1 MSQADTNVKD
11 ADTKATIQDWRE
23 NITGPS
29 KGTDTVQSDHS
40 EPSNISQP
48 EASHQRLIA
57 EDDWDARSLNESTF
71 SWGGTTQRPPTE
83 AAAPSVYQT
92 QYNSHSGPEYRTA
105 SSSAPRQAQSRSY
118 SGTTIMGVPG
128 WLFCG
133 ALVCGSC
140 ASAIK
145 KAGTVAYTASSS
157 QNLNTQ
163 QKQMAYPVKPVMT
176 SKQDNTLR
184 AAAEDTIS
192 PGSAASHVQS
202 TEATRKDT
210 GTLDDYLKIQQR
222 DITAPNRERST
233 LNQMTYSALGLGTG
247 TDTGEANRSTLNQCA
262 GCPGSTACGG

>member
-1 MSQADTNVKD
+1 MPAV
-11 ADTKATIQDWRE
+11 
-23 NITGPS
+23 
-29 KGTDTVQSDHS
+29 
-40 EPSNISQP
+40 
-48 EASHQRLIA
+48 
-57 EDDWDARSLNESTF
+57 
-71 SWGGTTQRPPTE
+71 
-83 AAAPSVYQT
+83 
-92 QYNSHSGPEYRTA
+92 
-105 SSSAPRQAQSRSY
+105 RQ
-118 SGTTIMGVPG
+118 
-128 WLFCG
+128 
-133 ALVCGSC
+133 
-140 ASAIK
+140 
-145 KAGTVAYTASSS
+145 YTASSS